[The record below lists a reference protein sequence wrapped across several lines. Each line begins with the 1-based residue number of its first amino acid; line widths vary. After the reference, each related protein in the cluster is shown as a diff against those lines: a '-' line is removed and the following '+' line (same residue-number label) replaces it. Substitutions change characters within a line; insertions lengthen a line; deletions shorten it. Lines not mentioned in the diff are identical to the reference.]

1 MSISSIDRYIR
12 TATVHSKRLFADSIT
27 PKQVLSRSPRM
38 EIVFTESSK
47 YLESD
52 ALERQN
58 GDSGERSLM
67 NMFIKEKRENEKDEE
82 DMRQEEDN
90 GRGNGKWH
98 DAVRSEGSYTSLFP
112 LFELIIPAR

>member
-1 MSISSIDRYIR
+1 
-12 TATVHSKRLFADSIT
+12 
-27 PKQVLSRSPRM
+27 M

-58 GDSGERSLM
+58 EDSGERSLM
-67 NMFIKEKRENEKDEE
+67 NMFIKEKRENEKDQE